1 MELVQ
6 QGWAQFVDRFQW
18 KNGDWIEGNQF
29 ESSSRDFWM
38 NFREF
43 WEALSGPC
51 PVSKRL
57 AGTSWHNLW
66 RRLAFGRLN
75 NEVKVEDG
83 PSFRHLIHLSDT
95 QLRNVIVDKQNS
107 IE

>member
-43 WEALSGPC
+43 LGYLGLWTLIDPFFGKLFLAHALSP
-51 PVSKRL
+51 KDLL
-57 AGTSWHNLW
+57 AHRGTICGADL
-66 RRLAFGRLN
+66 LL
-75 NEVKVEDG
+75 D
-83 PSFRHLIHLSDT
+83 D
-95 QLRNVIVDKQNS
+95 
-107 IE
+107 